1 MKYEIVELEPKT
13 VVGISAVTANNDPEM
28 QKKIGDLWTRL
39 YPGGEIAKIKNRANS
54 FAIGLYSDYEGD
66 NYCVTA
72 GCEVTAADNDDM
84 IIKTIPGG
92 KYAKFSICGHMVEA
106 VAEAWEEIWKMNLER
121 SYKADFEEYLNE
133 DFENA
138 EINLYI
144 SL

>member
-1 MKYEIVELEPKT
+1 
-13 VVGISAVTANNDPEM
+13 
-28 QKKIGDLWTRL
+28 
-39 YPGGEIAKIKNRANS
+39 
-54 FAIGLYSDYEGD
+54 
-66 NYCVTA
+66 
-72 GCEVTAADNDDM
+72 
-84 IIKTIPGG
+84 
-92 KYAKFSICGHMVEA
+92 MVDA